1 MCRIR
6 EPSSLRALLAGVP
19 LRELNDLEAVLGGQT
34 LVLLRV
40 EDLPRRWQLDA
51 RGGLAH
57 LLVEDLEA
65 GGDRHL
71 KQVALGLE
79 AQPVRDVFRQPDEAA
94 WLDAGRLVAARA
106 RDLALEQVPAL
117 VLFMVD
123 VQRGLPGRRLEVE
136 QAECAAGLVATRLDR
151 HQDLQVP
158 EGFATLRIQ
167 GEELIRHLAHSLLLM
182 HGPPPVIRR
191 RPARSR
197 SRTA

>member
-1 MCRIR
+1 MCRIQ

-34 LVLLRV
+34 LVLLGV
-40 EDLPRRWQLDA
+40 EDLTRWRQLDA
-51 RGGLAH
+51 RGGPAH

-65 GGDRHL
+65 GRDRDL
-71 KQVALGLE
+71 EQVALSLE
-79 AQPVRDVFRQPDEAA
+79 AQPVRDVFRQPDEAS
-94 WLDAGRLVAARA
+94 WLDAGRLVAARTC
-106 RDLALEQVPAL
+106 DIALEQVPPL

-123 VQRGLPGRRLEVE
+123 VQRRLAGRRLEVE
-136 QAECAAGLVATRLDR
+136 QAERAACLVATRLDS

-167 GEELIRHLAHSLLLM
+167 GEELIRHLSHSLLLM